1 MPDVEKVGIL
11 PRLRSQIL
19 VGRFHL
25 RTEMCSG
32 MPRPARVVENRPRKR
47 DQVGIASTDNGFGLL
62 KLGDQADG
70 DHWHARCLLH
80 RARQRHLIAR
90 PDRDLLDRCE
100 TAARYVH
107 GGATARLQ
115 RPRKGDCLVDVPVS
129 AQSVPDTRIE
139 TARSAGKA
147 VRTASKTSSGNRIR
161 FSGLPPYFGW
171 RAAR

>member
-1 MPDVEKVGIL
+1 MRHGFFARAVTTVPAYSRRSILMPYVEKVGIL

-70 DHWHARCLLH
+70 DHRHARCLLH
-80 RARQRHLIAR
+80 RARQRHLIAPPTGICWTGVR
-90 PDRDLLDRCE
+90 PPLDTCM
-100 TAARYVH
+100 A
-107 GGATARLQ
+107 
-115 RPRKGDCLVDVPVS
+115 
-129 AQSVPDTRIE
+129 
-139 TARSAGKA
+139 
-147 VRTASKTSSGNRIR
+147 
-161 FSGLPPYFGW
+161 
-171 RAAR
+171 